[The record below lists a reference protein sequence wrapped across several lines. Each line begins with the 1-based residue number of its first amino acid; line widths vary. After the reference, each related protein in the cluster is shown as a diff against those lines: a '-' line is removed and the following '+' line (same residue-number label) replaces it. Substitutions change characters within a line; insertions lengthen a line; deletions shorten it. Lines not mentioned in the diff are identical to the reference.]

1 MWKNIRI
8 ALLLFVLRGV
18 AVHSWL
24 DRIAT
29 QGWKETLWVGI
40 FPLNGDG
47 PPMAQ
52 RYVEGLP
59 AQDFSGIEEF
69 FAREA
74 HRYGVAIEQ
83 PVHAEL
89 YPQGSELPPALEPGA
104 GPLGIA
110 WWSLKLRWFAAH
122 ATEVPGR
129 ASPRI
134 RIFVLYHDPA
144 TLDRVPDSHGLQKGL
159 MGVVHAF
166 AQPAMAGSNNIVIA
180 HELMHTLGASDKYEL
195 GSGAPLYP
203 SGFAEP
209 DREPLYPQGRAEIM
223 AGPPPLAPPGIG
235 KPPGVARGGVG
246 SAAAPVDRSTGPRG
260 PRRPAPPPPGA

>member
-8 ALLLFVLRGV
+8 ALLLFVLLGV

-47 PPMAQ
+47 TLMAQ
-52 RYVEGLP
+52 RYVEGLTV
-59 AQDFSGIEEF
+59 QDFSGIEEF

-74 HRYGVAIEQ
+74 HRYGVTIEQ

-89 YPQGSELPPALEPGA
+89 YPQGSELPPALALDA

-122 ATEVPGR
+122 ATAVPGR
-129 ASPRI
+129 APPRI
-134 RIFVLYHDPA
+134 RIFVLYHDPS

-159 MGVVHAF
+159 IGVVHAF
-166 AQPAMAGSNNIVIA
+166 AQPAMAGRNNIVIA
-180 HELMHTLGASDKYEL
+180 HELMHTLGASDKYDL
-195 GSGAPLYP
+195 GSGTPLYP

-209 DREPLYPQGRAEIM
+209 QREPLYPQGRAEIM
-223 AGPPPLAPPGIG
+223 AGRRALSRQDFEMPPGLG
-235 KPPGVARGGVG
+235 DVVVG
-246 SAAAPVDRSTGPRG
+246 PATALEIRWT
-260 PRRPAPPPPGA
+260 RP